1 MNDKQ
6 EQKLITLLKERSKK
20 IESIRNFDEYFQRFA
35 HYTLKNVVNNVN
47 QKLGDFTNESLRLF
61 FEDPYELKRS
71 QYFVMV
77 QLISEHNRRSHFFL
91 DNTRHY
97 PSLIFEGDDISG
109 NIKITTKIKENA
121 WSSSEKE
128 VSLLTEDFVFDI
140 LIKFL
145 DEVYKI

>member
-91 DNTRHY
+91 DNR
-97 PSLIFEGDDISG
+97 SEERRVG
-109 NIKITTKIKENA
+109 KEC
-121 WSSSEKE
+121 ER
-128 VSLLTEDFVFDI
+128 
-140 LIKFL
+140 
-145 DEVYKI
+145 